1 MLVDLFARIDSF
13 IMRLESYKDVPPTS
27 AMMDMIVKIMV
38 EVISILSIATAE
50 IKRGRRSEPIA
61 SDFSLLSDIC
71 LGKYLNRLLGKSDID
86 GALKRLDTLTQEEA
100 RMAIAELLKV
110 THLMDDKIRLIIDG
124 AQKCISSPTRYPEL
138 FCGLAIAQQTMSQ
151 TGEENLEKCS
161 SYPNFVL
168 LVLTVQLSL

>member
-27 AMMDMIVKIMV
+27 AMTDMIVKIMV

-50 IKRGRRSEPIA
+50 IKRGRRSEQITG
-61 SDFSLLSDIC
+61 DFSLLSDIC
-71 LGKYLNRLLGKSDID
+71 LGKYLNKLLGKSDID

-110 THLMDDKIRLIIDG
+110 THMMDDKIRLIIDG
-124 AQKCISSPTRYPEL
+124 AENAVFLMHANQNY
-138 FCGLAIAQQTMSQ
+138 FLA
-151 TGEENLEKCS
+151 
-161 SYPNFVL
+161 
-168 LVLTVQLSL
+168 